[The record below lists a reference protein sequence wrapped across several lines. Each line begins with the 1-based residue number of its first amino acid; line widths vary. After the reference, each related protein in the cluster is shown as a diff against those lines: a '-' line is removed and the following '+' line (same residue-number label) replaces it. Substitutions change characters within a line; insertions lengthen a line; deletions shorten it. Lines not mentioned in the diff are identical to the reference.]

1 MLSNIGSP
9 DPFAT
14 FIGFK
19 SKIGIVLSS
28 WVAIA
33 VCGFT
38 GYAMQGE
45 TTLDDPSS
53 NTLYTF

>member
-1 MLSNIGSP
+1 MLSNTGPP

-19 SKIGIVLSS
+19 TKIGILVSS

-33 VCGFT
+33 VCGLT
-38 GYAMQGE
+38 GFAMQGQ